1 MSEPGPSLLVADD
14 SADAVETLAML
25 FEFDGYRVF
34 TALDGE
40 SAWAVAERERPEAA
54 VLDIGMP
61 RLNGHDLARRL
72 RATDWGREM
81 LLVAVTGWGREDD
94 RVAALAAGFDHHL
107 VKPVDATALA
117 ASLGGWVAAA
127 RARRAGG
134 G

>member
-1 MSEPGPSLLVADD
+1 MSTSPPSLLVADD

-40 SAWAVAERERPEAA
+40 SAWALAERERPEVA

-61 RLNGHDLARRL
+61 RLSGLDLARRL
-72 RATDWGREM
+72 RGTDWGRAM

-94 RVAALAAGFDHHL
+94 RVAAIGAGFDHHL

-117 ASLGGWVAAA
+117 ASLDGWLQAA
-127 RARRAGG
+127 RARRAG
-134 G
+134 